1 MDVKPVADP
10 EIQISGWSSSN
21 AVQVLTRAQGRPAA
35 IVVVVLLVLF
45 HLSLGH
51 RHWYSVRHA
60 IFDAYQH
67 ILPRQETQWP
77 VIIVDI
83 DQASLREFGN
93 WPWSRSRLAKLLKA
107 SWEFGARAVGL
118 DLIMPES
125 DRLSPSVFL
134 ADRQDVS
141 PALREQIAELPS
153 PDDFLA
159 GTLLWVPSVV
169 GRAGMLADGKGEAAL
184 PQQTP
189 VQFQGN
195 VSTALVP
202 AYPEHL
208 TNMPEF
214 EQRAF
219 GHGYLNGKPDAD
231 GVVRTMPL
239 LVKVNGIL
247 APSLALELI
256 RIAEAENNYR
266 IHGSL
271 RGISHIETG
280 ISSIPTDRDGRI
292 RLYYAKTAAQRRVS
306 ALTVLNLEAG
316 ASVLL
321 DRLVLIGVTGV
332 GLTDIVATPVDP
344 RMDGVEVQAQLIESI
359 YAGIRLVR
367 PWQASWLELIAFL
380 AVAAALVLLMPRV
393 RPSYNVVFFL
403 LSVAVL
409 TTLSFLCF
417 VRWKWLFDP
426 SFPSVGNAMLLMVL
440 LIAGFAAADRRRREL
455 RETLVAERIE
465 RSRIAGQLSAAHD
478 IQMGMLPTPETIA
491 GLPGTI
497 EFHAI
502 IEPAEEVGGDL
513 YDAFML
519 DEHHFF
525 FLVGDVSGKGVPAS
539 LFMAL
544 SKTLCKSLALRE
556 HVPLAALLRS
566 VNTEMSRENPTLR
579 FVSAV
584 TGILDVRTGELEL
597 CIAGHDAPIL
607 LRPGKAPSALE
618 FAGGPPLCTV
628 EHFPYTSDRVQ
639 LQAQDTLVMITDGVT
654 EAHDP
659 EQQLYGQARALAYF
673 TAGQQ
678 QGDGYQSAESICR
691 GLYHDVTAFINDAQL
706 HDDITIVA
714 IRFRAP
720 LPRKGSERLSSL

>member
-1 MDVKPVADP
+1 MHVKPVDDP
-10 EIQISGWSSSN
+10 AMQISGWSSAN
-21 AVQVLTRAQGRPAA
+21 AVQVLTRAQGRPIAL
-35 IVVVVLLVLF
+35 VVVVLLVIF
-45 HLSLGH
+45 HIAFGH
-51 RHWYSVRHA
+51 RYWHSVRHT
-60 IFDAYQH
+60 IFDAYQR
-67 ILPRQETQWP
+67 ILPRRETQWP

-83 DQASLREFGN
+83 DQASLQALGN
-93 WPWSRSRLAKLLKA
+93 WPWSRSRLAKLLEV
-107 SWEFGARAVGL
+107 SWKLGARAVGL

-141 PALREQIAELPS
+141 TALREQIAELPS

-159 GTLLWVPSVV
+159 GTLFWVPSVV
-169 GRAGMLADGKGEAAL
+169 GRAGMLEDGRGEATL
-184 PQQTP
+184 PQQPP
-189 VQFQGN
+189 VQVQGS

-202 AYPEHL
+202 AYPAHIA
-208 TNMPEF
+208 NMPEF

-239 LVKVNGIL
+239 LVQVNGIL

-256 RIAEAENNYR
+256 RVAEAENDYR
-266 IHGSL
+266 IHGSR
-271 RGISHIETG
+271 RGISRVEIG
-280 ISSIPTDRDGRI
+280 ASSIPTDRDGGI
-292 RLYYAKTAAQRRVS
+292 RLYYARTAAKRRVS
-306 ALTVLNLEAG
+306 ALTILNRESG

-321 DRLVLIGVTGV
+321 DRIVLIGVTGV

-367 PWQASWLELIAFL
+367 PWPASWLELTAFL
-380 AVAAALVLLMPRV
+380 AVATALVLLMPRV

-403 LSVAVL
+403 LAVAVL
-409 TTLSFLCF
+409 TALSFLCF
-417 VRWKWLFDP
+417 VRWKWLLDP
-426 SFPSVGNAMLLMVL
+426 SFPSVGNAMLLIVL

-465 RSRIAGQLSAAHD
+465 RSRIDGQLSAARD

-491 GLPGTI
+491 GLPATI

-566 VNTEMSRENPTLR
+566 VNTEISRENPTLR
-579 FVSAV
+579 FVTAV
-584 TGILDVRTGELEL
+584 TGIIDVRTGEL
-597 CIAGHDAPIL
+597 
-607 LRPGKAPSALE
+607 
-618 FAGGPPLCTV
+618 
-628 EHFPYTSDRVQ
+628 
-639 LQAQDTLVMITDGVT
+639 
-654 EAHDP
+654 
-659 EQQLYGQARALAYF
+659 
-673 TAGQQ
+673 
-678 QGDGYQSAESICR
+678 
-691 GLYHDVTAFINDAQL
+691 
-706 HDDITIVA
+706 
-714 IRFRAP
+714 
-720 LPRKGSERLSSL
+720 